1 MNRVFERIFWEPWM
15 PFGKVFSSTQR
26 YIKKKYRRDRRI
38 YLESRWIVFSS
49 GFWQSFFL
57 FEEQKLRHFH
67 IFKGP
72 FHPSSHPR
80 CNFSAPPRRDSTMAS
95 IRGYGCAAVEMV
107 RQNLDA
113 GGRLL
118 AEWVVLIGGCSRDTN
133 PGART
138 GIDLDVLS
146 LSLSAFSIL
155 AGSCVLIRSIKP
167 PPSARSAAD
176 SSPGLVAAFHEPFF
190 SLSFSLRWS
199 RTERKQ

>member
-1 MNRVFERIFWEPWM
+1 M
-15 PFGKVFSSTQR
+15 
-26 YIKKKYRRDRRI
+26 
-38 YLESRWIVFSS
+38 FSS

-57 FEEQKLRHFH
+57 FEEQKLRRFH

-146 LSLSAFSIL
+146 LSLSLRFL
-155 AGSCVLIRSIKP
+155 YPRRVLRTYSQHKT
-167 PPSARSAAD
+167 
-176 SSPGLVAAFHEPFF
+176 SPKC
-190 SLSFSLRWS
+190 SFCCRF
-199 RTERKQ
+199 

>member
-1 MNRVFERIFWEPWM
+1 M
-15 PFGKVFSSTQR
+15 PKFFSSTQR
-26 YIKKKYRRDRRI
+26 YIKKKNIEEIVEFISRVDE
-38 YLESRWIVFSS
+38 ESCFRARLLPKFFPLRGTEATSFS
-49 GFWQSFFL
+49 
-57 FEEQKLRHFH
+57 HFQ
-67 IFKGP
+67 GTV
-72 FHPSSHPR
+72 PSSHPR

-146 LSLSAFSIL
+146 LSLSPLSLSSPGPAYLFL
-155 AGSCVLIRSIKP
+155 SIKP

-190 SLSFSLRWS
+190 SLLVM
-199 RTERKQ
+199 K